1 MKTIR
6 RIVVGAVTIASL
18 LGGAG
23 VAAAA
28 VGTGTATAA
37 AHQAAAPDAMM
48 AY

>member
-6 RIVVGAVTIASL
+6 RIVVGTVTIASL